1 MADPIIRRHAVRLLS
16 ECRESV
22 FLLMHDD
29 HPDPNS
35 DLTRRALSELSSLRE
50 LDLRCVLPS
59 RVALEP
65 GRADWLTGLVGLG
78 ASIRCL
84 PTVPMNIIVFD
95 RRTALL
101 APPRPRGSL
110 RREVSIVDGPD
121 LMVALGAFCDFI
133 WEKAVPANMGTGID
147 DASLTMQELGVLR
160 LLAEGC
166 TDQVVARRIGVSVRT
181 AGRLTATLMNRLD
194 ARSRFQAGAR
204 AAQLGLLPLPA
215 VPIRRCSDA
224 GLRTSRPA

>member
-1 MADPIIRRHAVRLLS
+1 MVDPIIRTHAFRLLRQ
-16 ECRESV
+16 CRESV
-22 FLLMHDD
+22 FLLMHDEYQ
-29 HPDPNS
+29 DPNWE
-35 DLTRRALSELSSLRE
+35 LTRRTLSELSSLCE
-50 LDLRCVLPS
+50 VDLRCVLPS
-59 RVALEP
+59 RVAMEP
-65 GRADWLTGLVGLG
+65 SAEWLTGLMGLG

-84 PTVPMNIIVFD
+84 PNVPMNIIVFD

-101 APPRPRGSL
+101 TPPRPRGSL

-121 LMVALGAFCDFI
+121 LMVALGAFCEFI
-133 WEKAVPANMGTGID
+133 WEKAVQANLGTGHD
-147 DASLTMQELGVLR
+147 GASLTVQELRVLR

-166 TDQVVARRIGVSVRT
+166 TDQVIARRIGVSVRT

-215 VPIRRCSDA
+215 MPVRRCSDA

>member
-1 MADPIIRRHAVRLLS
+1 MVDPIIRRHAVRLLS

-65 GRADWLTGLVGLG
+65 GPADWLTGLVGLG

-101 APPRPRGSL
+101 APPRPPGSL
-110 RREVSIVDGPD
+110 RREV
-121 LMVALGAFCDFI
+121 
-133 WEKAVPANMGTGID
+133 
-147 DASLTMQELGVLR
+147 
-160 LLAEGC
+160 
-166 TDQVVARRIGVSVRT
+166 
-181 AGRLTATLMNRLD
+181 
-194 ARSRFQAGAR
+194 
-204 AAQLGLLPLPA
+204 
-215 VPIRRCSDA
+215 
-224 GLRTSRPA
+224 